1 VSAAALIPRNEIHD
15 KPAIIPT
22 ENRIAQIMKY
32 GFPGLDNIR
41 SFDDYV
47 LSYDRRTRT
56 AHWVFE
62 HITANHVK
70 HNEGVDRSKCDF
82 KADESIHPYFRS
94 DNADYKRSGFDRG
107 HLAAAGNH
115 KQSQKHIDQTFFLSN
130 MSPQVG
136 VGFNRDKWNHLERYV
151 RKLTK
156 MYANVYICTGPLYLP
171 RKESDGKLYVKY
183 QVIGNN
189 NVAVPT
195 HFFKV
200 VVCETYDGK
209 LEMESFVM
217 PNEVIPD
224 ATPVESFRV
233 PPDSIERAAGL
244 LFFDKINRKMLSKIN
259 GKSV

>member
-1 VSAAALIPRNEIHD
+1 LIPRNETFD
-15 KPAIIPT
+15 KPAVIQT
-22 ENRIAQIMKY
+22 ESRVGQIMKF

-47 LSYDRRTRT
+47 LSFDRRTRN

-62 HITANHVK
+62 HLTAEHVK
-70 HNEGVDRSKCDF
+70 HNDKVDRAKCDF
-82 KADESIHPYFRS
+82 KADDSIHQFFRA
-94 DNADYKRSGFDRG
+94 DNADFKKSGFDRG

-115 KQSQKHIDQTFFLSN
+115 KKDQKHLEQTFYLSN
-130 MSPQVG
+130 ISPQVG
-136 VGFNRDKWNHLERYV
+136 TGFNRDSWNRLERYV

-156 MYANVYICTGPLYLP
+156 SYANVYVCTGPLYLP
-171 RKESDGKLYVKY
+171 RKEPNGKLYIKY
-183 QVIGNN
+183 EVIGIN

-200 VVCETYDGK
+200 IVCESFDGK
-209 LEMESFVM
+209 LELESFVM

-224 ATPVESFRV
+224 ETPLENFRV
-233 PPDSIERAAGL
+233 PPESVERAAGL

-259 GKSV
+259 GKKV